1 MKLEVGKKYK
11 VVGDPYL
18 PSISLWEHQTGNKS
32 EKSAMA
38 WFMEG
43 FEELTNLTIKGY
55 TIEITRFDE
64 EDNGC
69 WFKLFDEDGTEVKNR
84 FIPETEEFWL
94 KKGEIEKTVKEV

>member
-1 MKLEVGKKYK
+1 MKLEIGKKYK
-11 VVGDPYL
+11 VVDDLYL
-18 PSISLWEHQTGNKS
+18 PSIALWEHQTGEKS
-32 EKSAMA
+32 EKSSLE

-43 FEELTNLTIKGY
+43 FDELNNLTIKGY

-64 EDNGC
+64 EDDGS

-94 KKGEIEKTVKEV
+94 KTKEIEKTVEEV